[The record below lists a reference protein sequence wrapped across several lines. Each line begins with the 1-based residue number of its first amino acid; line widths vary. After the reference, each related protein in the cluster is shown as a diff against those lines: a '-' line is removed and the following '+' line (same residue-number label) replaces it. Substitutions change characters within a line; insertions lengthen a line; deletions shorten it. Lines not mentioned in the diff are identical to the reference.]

1 MNVEEMTGEFKR
13 RSVDAPSLGH
23 KVKFVFDDGGIIFWD
38 GTVTPAIISNEDGEA
53 ETTLRLSIANMQRM
67 MVGDLEPTLAYMTGK
82 LKVEGSLGVAMKL
95 TSLLGD

>member
-1 MNVEEMTGEFKR
+1 MNVEELTGEFKR
-13 RSVDAPSLGH
+13 RSGDAPSLGH

-53 ETTLRLSIANMQRM
+53 ETTLRLSLANMERM

-82 LKVEGSLGVAMKL
+82 LKIEGSLGVAMKI
-95 TSLLGD
+95 SGYVSD

>member
-13 RSVDAPSLGH
+13 RAVDAPSLGH

-38 GTVTPAIISNEDGEA
+38 GTVSPAIISNEDGEA

-82 LKVEGSLGVAMKL
+82 LKIEGSLGVAMKI
-95 TSLLGD
+95 SGYVSD